1 MQASCAELRMFRNLG
16 VSATTHIAIENAI
29 IPKTFSKNL
38 IFKLLLKMYTYGDNC
53 IGYSKEIP

>member
-1 MQASCAELRMFRNLG
+1 MFRNLG

-29 IPKTFSKNL
+29 IPNTFSKNL
-38 IFKLLLKMYTYGDNC
+38 IFKLLLKIYTYGDNC